1 MSTVLTSAAVVEAEG
16 EAQAPEV
23 AQAQVRKGRGKSG
36 GRQRVQRRKGGDGG
50 EVDGEVRPRP
60 WVMVGGAWAQWEAAG
75 VRTNK
80 LAWLADEGVMLDS
93 ERTLERV
100 VLVRE
105 GGAGEMTVD
114 SPPSLSPISRT
125 LARVNRAIARCSS
138 VREALG
144 VVEEMKAKGLNA
156 ANEGADN
163 GVQEAEA
170 GREGAGGVRSDEA
183 GGHGAG
189 HAHLQRTHLLLP
201 PGPAIED
208 AFRLKVL
215 LCEACGEG
223 VCVRVLHKVQAC
235 ACGARGM
242 LTFNALISCCHQA
255 QRFEDAF
262 RLKATRHAHLQRAHL
277 LLPPGATLR
286 RCRRE
291 QQLEVQATQ
300 RDSQNYAATDT
311 CPGRLCIA
319 LSHPHMR
326 ALLASHPPTLPSSAP
341 PCLPA
346 DMEAQGLK
354 PDVVTYTSLM
364 ALVVKT
370 APYRGRSSPSQRSVP
385 PPADPSH
392 WFERAMEL
400 YREMRSPERAVQ
412 PDAITFNTLM
422 FAAAQAKLPGKVLEV
437 YGMMVADGVPPNQ
450 ITFGILLEAVGSGG
464 RLTAALQVGVCASQ
478 EVGGSLPLGGR
489 EEGSGEH
496 PRRKVFNEMRASGIP
511 PTTSTFNY
519 LIDACATAP
528 RPDAVKAWSLFSEM
542 EGAEN
547 VRPNAETFN
556 LLITAC
562 TKAGDHDG
570 ALKAFG
576 MMRERGYTRAI
587 TTSTFNKLIHSAA
600 ATPSA
605 STETAF
611 QVFHALPSVPCLPAT
626 LSPLRLHSRYALPSA
641 PSFQVCVKPSTHVF
655 LLTLPPNA
663 HSALSHP
670 SSHQPNPSLTLPSL
684 PLLTLDT
691 LITAC
696 GNDGDVTPVLSPR
709 PSFPP
714 PTTFI
719 HPHPSCLP
727 GHLSP
732 HQLYS
737 QMRAEGHRPDMVT
750 LATLITAQMRA
761 EGHRPDV
768 VTLGTLITACG
779 KDGDAARAMAV
790 RQELEAEGVPPN
802 AAVFHALMAV
812 QGRAGLWPA
821 ALGTFREMQG
831 RAAEW
836 ERKGSGSTVIGGP
849 RENPLAP
856 TLPAYTV
863 LFDACFGPEGADAT
877 IKSLVEKGHRLSLTP
892 ALAAAVE
899 VYREAAEAGTFSHYA
914 LTDAY
919 RLASS
924 ALWMSRAKNQPIGE
938 APRGRFPKLFV
949 SVDRTLQAVGLKGKS
964 MRALTMQALSVD
976 AQQLAQWL
984 KTDAAAVFPE
994 LSK

>member
-1 MSTVLTSAAVVEAEG
+1 MATTALSTLPPGASSRALMTSGSSNLASKQSVQHLLLPQGARIARLALTAHASRPPARYRALPLRSRRFAVPLLLSSLPLHLSPSPPSTPPPARTSYPCRPHSARSPSTLRRPPSLLPCAQPYKLSFSDSPPAFPTNQRHCRVNVNRSDVSGGGGGGGGGASAGGGAGASPQGAGEVGRAAESAAAEG
-16 EAQAPEV
+16 G
-23 AQAQVRKGRGKSG
+23 RWRGGRRRGKTAA
-36 GRQRVQRRKGGDGG
+36 VGDGG
-50 EVDGEVRPRP
+50 WG
-60 WVMVGGAWAQWEAAG
+60 VGAMGKAEAVG

-93 ERTLERV
+93 E
-100 VLVRE
+100 
-105 GGAGEMTVD
+105 
-114 SPPSLSPISRT
+114 RT

-156 ANEGADN
+156 ANEGTYQALITVCRRQRQ
-163 GVQEAEA
+163 GERALVVYAAMKQA
-170 GREGAGGVRSDEA
+170 GMA
-183 GGHGAG
+183 
-189 HAHLQRTHLLLP
+189 P
-201 PGPAIED
+201 
-208 AFRLKVL
+208 
-215 LCEACGEG
+215 
-223 VCVRVLHKVQAC
+223 
-235 ACGARGM
+235 GM

-262 RLKATRHAHLQRAHL
+262 RLK
-277 LLPPGATLR
+277 
-286 RCRRE
+286 
-291 QQLEVQATQ
+291 
-300 RDSQNYAATDT
+300 
-311 CPGRLCIA
+311 
-319 LSHPHMR
+319 
-326 ALLASHPPTLPSSAP
+326 
-341 PCLPA
+341 A

-370 APYRGRSSPSQRSVP
+370 APYRGRSSPSQR
-385 PPADPSH
+385 
-392 WFERAMEL
+392 FERAMEL

-437 YGMMVADGVPPNQ
+437 YGMMMADGVPPNQ

-464 RLTAALQVGVCASQ
+464 RLTAALQ
-478 EVGGSLPLGGR
+478 
-489 EEGSGEH
+489 
-496 PRRKVFNEMRASGIP
+496 VFNEMRASGIP

-611 QVFHALPSVPCLPAT
+611 Q
-626 LSPLRLHSRYALPSA
+626 
-641 PSFQVCVKPSTHVF
+641 
-655 LLTLPPNA
+655 
-663 HSALSHP
+663 
-670 SSHQPNPSLTLPSL
+670 
-684 PLLTLDT
+684 
-691 LITAC
+691 
-696 GNDGDVTPVLSPR
+696 
-709 PSFPP
+709 
-714 PTTFI
+714 
-719 HPHPSCLP
+719 
-727 GHLSP
+727 
-732 HQLYS
+732 LYS
-737 QMRAEGHRPDMVT
+737 
-750 LATLITAQMRA
+750 QMRA

-779 KDGDAARAMAV
+779 KDGDVARAMAV

-863 LFDACFGPEGADAT
+863 LFDACFGPEGADPT

-919 RLASS
+919 RCDVRSSTRPIATVALLSLLLHLASPAATAAAGTATPAAATASQDVASLAAAPAPAATVTAAAAGAS
-924 ALWMSRAKNQPIGE
+924 ADDSLMRDLVIVTGMSRAK
-938 APRGRFPKLFV
+938 
-949 SVDRTLQAVGLKGKS
+949 AVGLKGKS

>member
-1 MSTVLTSAAVVEAEG
+1 MSAVLTSAAVVEAEG
-16 EAQAPEV
+16 EAQAAEGT
-23 AQAQVRKGRGKSG
+23 QGQVRKGRGKSG

-50 EVDGEVRPRP
+50 EPEGE
-60 WVMVGGAWAQWEAAG
+60 EAAG

-93 ERTLERV
+93 EHAVAVGASTHCWRV
-100 VLVRE
+100 AGGRGVMLDSEVSHVPWWDAVMRGGVLH
-105 GGAGEMTVD
+105 GG
-114 SPPSLSPISRT
+114 RT

-138 VREALG
+138 VKEALG

-156 ANEGADN
+156 ANEGTYQALITVCRRQRQ
-163 GVQEAEA
+163 GERALVVYAAMKQA
-170 GREGAGGVRSDEA
+170 GMA
-183 GGHGAG
+183 
-189 HAHLQRTHLLLP
+189 P
-201 PGPAIED
+201 
-208 AFRLKVL
+208 
-215 LCEACGEG
+215 
-223 VCVRVLHKVQAC
+223 
-235 ACGARGM
+235 GM

-262 RLKATRHAHLQRAHL
+262 RLKADMEAQGLKPDVVTYTS
-277 LLPPGATLR
+277 PMATL
-286 RCRRE
+286 
-291 QQLEVQATQ
+291 T
-300 RDSQNYAATDT
+300 
-311 CPGRLCIA
+311 
-319 LSHPHMR
+319 SHPHLL
-326 ALLASHPPTLPSSAP
+326 ALLASHLQRPPLLSHPPAP
-341 PCLPA
+341 MQA

-370 APYRGRSSPSQRSVP
+370 GPYRGRSSPSQR
-385 PPADPSH
+385 
-392 WFERAMEL
+392 FERAMDL

-464 RLTAALQVGVCASQ
+464 RLTAALQV
-478 EVGGSLPLGGR
+478 
-489 EEGSGEH
+489 
-496 PRRKVFNEMRASGIP
+496 FNEMRAAGIP

-542 EGAEN
+542 EAAEN

-556 LLITAC
+556 LLINAC
-562 TKAGDHDG
+562 TKAGDHEG

-587 TTSTFNKLIHSAA
+587 TTSTFNKLPRRC
-600 ATPSA
+600 TPSP
-605 STETAF
+605 
-611 QVFHALPSVPCLPAT
+611 V
-626 LSPLRLHSRYALPSA
+626 RLASRYALPCT
-641 PSFQVCVKPSTHVF
+641 PCFQVR
-655 LLTLPPNA
+655 PPLY
-663 HSALSHP
+663 AL
-670 SSHQPNPSLTLPSL
+670 
-684 PLLTLDT
+684 
-691 LITAC
+691 
-696 GNDGDVTPVLSPR
+696 
-709 PSFPP
+709 
-714 PTTFI
+714 
-719 HPHPSCLP
+719 LP
-727 GHLSP
+727 GTPSP
-732 HQLYS
+732 VRLASRYALPCTPCFQLYS
-737 QMRAEGHRPDMVT
+737 
-750 LATLITAQMRA
+750 QMRA

-836 ERKGSGSTVIGGP
+836 EQKGSGSTTVIGGP

-877 IKSLVEKGHRLSLTP
+877 IKGLVEKGCRLSLTP
-892 ALAAAVE
+892 ALLAAVE

-914 LTDAY
+914 LSDAY
-919 RLASS
+919 SASATAAPAPAAAAATAGASADDSLVRDLAIVTG
-924 ALWMSRAKNQPIGE
+924 MSRAKNQPIGE

-976 AQQLAQWL
+976 GQQLAQWL
-984 KTDAAAVFPE
+984 KKDAAAVFPE
-994 LSK
+994 LRK

>member
-1 MSTVLTSAAVVEAEG
+1 MATTALSTLPPGASSRALITSGSCSLASKQSVQHLLLPQGARIARRALTAHASGIAASMSAVLTSAAVVEAEG
-16 EAQAPEV
+16 EAQAAEG

-50 EVDGEVRPRP
+50 EQDGE
-60 WVMVGGAWAQWEAAG
+60 EAAG

-93 ERTLERV
+93 E
-100 VLVRE
+100 
-105 GGAGEMTVD
+105 
-114 SPPSLSPISRT
+114 RT

-156 ANEGADN
+156 ANEGTYQALITVCRRQRQ
-163 GVQEAEA
+163 GERALVVYAAMKQA
-170 GREGAGGVRSDEA
+170 GMA
-183 GGHGAG
+183 
-189 HAHLQRTHLLLP
+189 P
-201 PGPAIED
+201 
-208 AFRLKVL
+208 
-215 LCEACGEG
+215 
-223 VCVRVLHKVQAC
+223 
-235 ACGARGM
+235 GM

-262 RLKATRHAHLQRAHL
+262 RLKA
-277 LLPPGATLR
+277 
-286 RCRRE
+286 
-291 QQLEVQATQ
+291 
-300 RDSQNYAATDT
+300 
-311 CPGRLCIA
+311 
-319 LSHPHMR
+319 
-326 ALLASHPPTLPSSAP
+326 
-341 PCLPA
+341 

-370 APYRGRSSPSQRSVP
+370 GPYRGRSSPAQR
-385 PPADPSH
+385 
-392 WFERAMEL
+392 FERAMEL

-464 RLTAALQVGVCASQ
+464 RLTAALQV
-478 EVGGSLPLGGR
+478 
-489 EEGSGEH
+489 
-496 PRRKVFNEMRASGIP
+496 FNEMRAAGIP

-528 RPDAVKAWSLFSEM
+528 QPDVVKAWSLFSEM
-542 EGAEN
+542 EAAEN
-547 VRPNAETFN
+547 VRSNAETFN

-562 TKAGDHDG
+562 TKAGDHEG
-570 ALKAFG
+570 ALKAFS

-600 ATPSA
+600 ASPSA

-611 QVFHALPSVPCLPAT
+611 Q
-626 LSPLRLHSRYALPSA
+626 
-641 PSFQVCVKPSTHVF
+641 
-655 LLTLPPNA
+655 
-663 HSALSHP
+663 
-670 SSHQPNPSLTLPSL
+670 
-684 PLLTLDT
+684 
-691 LITAC
+691 
-696 GNDGDVTPVLSPR
+696 
-709 PSFPP
+709 
-714 PTTFI
+714 
-719 HPHPSCLP
+719 
-727 GHLSP
+727 
-732 HQLYS
+732 LYS
-737 QMRAEGHRPDMVT
+737 
-750 LATLITAQMRA
+750 QMRA

-802 AAVFHALMAV
+802 AAVFHALMTV
-812 QGRAGLWPA
+812 QGRAGMWSA

-836 ERKGSGSTVIGGP
+836 ERKGSGSTVIGGA

-877 IKSLVEKGHRLSLTP
+877 IKALVEKGHRLSLTP
-892 ALAAAVE
+892 ALLAAVE

-919 RLASS
+919 RCDVRSSTRPVATVALLSLLLHLASPAS
-924 ALWMSRAKNQPIGE
+924 APAPAAPAPAAPAAAVSSQGGVPSAAAGSSADGSLVRDLVIVTGMSRAKNQPIGE

-949 SVDRTLQAVGLKGKS
+949 SVDRTLQAVGLKGRS

-976 AQQLAQWL
+976 GQQLVQWF
-984 KTDAAAVFPE
+984 KKDAAAVFSE
-994 LSK
+994 LRK

>member
-1 MSTVLTSAAVVEAEG
+1 MSAVLTSAAVVEAEG
-16 EAQAPEV
+16 EAQAAEGT
-23 AQAQVRKGRGKSG
+23 QAQVRKGRGKSG

-50 EVDGEVRPRP
+50 EPEGE
-60 WVMVGGAWAQWEAAG
+60 ETAG

-93 ERTLERV
+93 ERTL
-100 VLVRE
+100 
-105 GGAGEMTVD
+105 
-114 SPPSLSPISRT
+114 
-125 LARVNRAIARCSS
+125 ARVNRAIARCSS
-138 VREALG
+138 VKEALG

-156 ANEGADN
+156 ANEGTYQALITVCRRQRQ
-163 GVQEAEA
+163 GERALVVYAAMKQA
-170 GREGAGGVRSDEA
+170 GMA
-183 GGHGAG
+183 
-189 HAHLQRTHLLLP
+189 P
-201 PGPAIED
+201 
-208 AFRLKVL
+208 
-215 LCEACGEG
+215 
-223 VCVRVLHKVQAC
+223 
-235 ACGARGM
+235 GM

-262 RLKATRHAHLQRAHL
+262 RLKA
-277 LLPPGATLR
+277 
-286 RCRRE
+286 
-291 QQLEVQATQ
+291 
-300 RDSQNYAATDT
+300 
-311 CPGRLCIA
+311 
-319 LSHPHMR
+319 
-326 ALLASHPPTLPSSAP
+326 
-341 PCLPA
+341 

-370 APYRGRSSPSQRSVP
+370 GPYRGRSSPSQR
-385 PPADPSH
+385 
-392 WFERAMEL
+392 FERAMDL

-464 RLTAALQVGVCASQ
+464 RLTAALQV
-478 EVGGSLPLGGR
+478 
-489 EEGSGEH
+489 
-496 PRRKVFNEMRASGIP
+496 FNEMRAAGIP

-542 EGAEN
+542 EAAEN

-562 TKAGDHDG
+562 TKAGDHEG
-570 ALKAFG
+570 ALRAFG

-600 ATPSA
+600 AAPSA

-611 QVFHALPSVPCLPAT
+611 Q
-626 LSPLRLHSRYALPSA
+626 
-641 PSFQVCVKPSTHVF
+641 
-655 LLTLPPNA
+655 
-663 HSALSHP
+663 
-670 SSHQPNPSLTLPSL
+670 
-684 PLLTLDT
+684 
-691 LITAC
+691 
-696 GNDGDVTPVLSPR
+696 
-709 PSFPP
+709 
-714 PTTFI
+714 
-719 HPHPSCLP
+719 
-727 GHLSP
+727 
-732 HQLYS
+732 LYS
-737 QMRAEGHRPDMVT
+737 
-750 LATLITAQMRA
+750 QMRA

-821 ALGTFREMQG
+821 ALSTFREMQG

-836 ERKGSGSTVIGGP
+836 EQKGSGTTVIGGP

-877 IKSLVEKGHRLSLTP
+877 IKGLVEKGCRLSLTP
-892 ALAAAVE
+892 ALLAAVE

-914 LTDAY
+914 LSDAY
-919 RLASS
+919 RCDVRSSTRPVATVALISLLMHLTSPASAHAGAAPATSQDSASATAAPAPAAAAATAGASADDSLVRDLAIVTG
-924 ALWMSRAKNQPIGE
+924 MSRAKNQPIGE

-976 AQQLAQWL
+976 GQQLAQWL
-984 KTDAAAVFPE
+984 KKDAAAVFPE
-994 LSK
+994 LRK

>member
-1 MSTVLTSAAVVEAEG
+1 
-16 EAQAPEV
+16 
-23 AQAQVRKGRGKSG
+23 
-36 GRQRVQRRKGGDGG
+36 
-50 EVDGEVRPRP
+50 
-60 WVMVGGAWAQWEAAG
+60 
-75 VRTNK
+75 
-80 LAWLADEGVMLDS
+80 
-93 ERTLERV
+93 
-100 VLVRE
+100 
-105 GGAGEMTVD
+105 
-114 SPPSLSPISRT
+114 
-125 LARVNRAIARCSS
+125 
-138 VREALG
+138 
-144 VVEEMKAKGLNA
+144 
-156 ANEGADN
+156 
-163 GVQEAEA
+163 
-170 GREGAGGVRSDEA
+170 
-183 GGHGAG
+183 
-189 HAHLQRTHLLLP
+189 
-201 PGPAIED
+201 
-208 AFRLKVL
+208 
-215 LCEACGEG
+215 
-223 VCVRVLHKVQAC
+223 
-235 ACGARGM
+235 
-242 LTFNALISCCHQA
+242 
-255 QRFEDAF
+255 
-262 RLKATRHAHLQRAHL
+262 
-277 LLPPGATLR
+277 
-286 RCRRE
+286 
-291 QQLEVQATQ
+291 
-300 RDSQNYAATDT
+300 
-311 CPGRLCIA
+311 
-319 LSHPHMR
+319 
-326 ALLASHPPTLPSSAP
+326 
-341 PCLPA
+341 
-346 DMEAQGLK
+346 
-354 PDVVTYTSLM
+354 
-364 ALVVKT
+364 
-370 APYRGRSSPSQRSVP
+370 
-385 PPADPSH
+385 
-392 WFERAMEL
+392 
-400 YREMRSPERAVQ
+400 
-412 PDAITFNTLM
+412 
-422 FAAAQAKLPGKVLEV
+422 
-437 YGMMVADGVPPNQ
+437 
-450 ITFGILLEAVGSGG
+450 
-464 RLTAALQVGVCASQ
+464 
-478 EVGGSLPLGGR
+478 
-489 EEGSGEH
+489 
-496 PRRKVFNEMRASGIP
+496 MRASGIP

-611 QVFHALPSVPCLPAT
+611 Q
-626 LSPLRLHSRYALPSA
+626 
-641 PSFQVCVKPSTHVF
+641 
-655 LLTLPPNA
+655 
-663 HSALSHP
+663 
-670 SSHQPNPSLTLPSL
+670 
-684 PLLTLDT
+684 
-691 LITAC
+691 
-696 GNDGDVTPVLSPR
+696 
-709 PSFPP
+709 
-714 PTTFI
+714 
-719 HPHPSCLP
+719 
-727 GHLSP
+727 
-732 HQLYS
+732 LYS
-737 QMRAEGHRPDMVT
+737 
-750 LATLITAQMRA
+750 QMRA

-919 RLASS
+919 RCDVRSSTRPIATVALLSLLLHLASPAATAAAGTATPAAATASQDVASTAAAPAPAATVTAAAAGAS
-924 ALWMSRAKNQPIGE
+924 ADDSLVCDLVIVTGMSRAKNQPIGE